1 MEVAPQLLN
10 GIASK
15 QMSKLGTGKVAAPW
29 GGQVKLDSMGLPA
42 EVESDDYY
50 DSGIGSLSELQVRQ
64 FNELGGVDQSVD
76 GGESRDGMGQMSPG
90 TEPDICLSTQKRSET
105 GVGQIT
111 QGIEDVKLSG
121 TGQITLGTELG
132 TSQEAVDELKELR
145 HYRTEDMDS
154 ALHLSVIHEKEDF
167 FVTILC
173 YIKDAEYLNLQNDLN
188 QSALHLA
195 VIVRRA
201 DFVERLVAAGANL
214 LLQEKDGNTALH
226 LACMERATSCVHVL
240 LFHHTLGLRNSSLFD
255 QSQVTQ
261 QLNCYNYKGLT
272 PLHLAVK
279 VNDVHI
285 VEYLLQSNVDINA
298 KERSAGRTALHLAVE
313 EQNQQIVK
321 LLLDWCADV
330 HAQMYSGYTPICLAV
345 CRPNWSITQ
354 MLRDYGSSEPDTDEE
369 SEENEEIDED
379 GMGEYDDFVVH
390 GC

>member
-1 MEVAPQLLN
+1 MEVVPQLSN
-10 GIASK
+10 GNSSK
-15 QMSKLGTGKVAAPW
+15 QTIKLGTGKVAAPW
-29 GGQVKLDSMGLPA
+29 GGQAKLDSLGLPA
-42 EVESDDYY
+42 EVEGDDYY
-50 DSGIGSLSELQVRQ
+50 DSGIGSLSELQVSQ
-64 FNELGGVDQSVD
+64 FSELGGVDQSVD
-76 GGESRDGMGQMSPG
+76 GGEGKDGMSMG
-90 TEPDICLSTQKRSET
+90 TEPDICLSTQRWAES
-105 GVGQIT
+105 GVSQIT

-121 TGQITLGTELG
+121 TGQITQGMELG
-132 TSQEAVDELKELR
+132 SSQEAVNELKELR
-145 HYRTEDMDS
+145 HYRTEDLDS
-154 ALHLSVIHEKEDF
+154 ALHLSVIHEKVNF
-167 FVTILC
+167 FITILC
-173 YIKDAEYLNLQNDLN
+173 YIMDAEYLNLQNDLN
-188 QSALHLA
+188 QTALHLA

-226 LACMERATSCVHVL
+226 LACMERATSCVQAL
-240 LFHHTLGLRNSSLFD
+240 LFHHVHGLKNSSLFD
-255 QSQVTQ
+255 PSQVSQ
-261 QLNCYNYKGLT
+261 QLNCYNYNGFT

-285 VEYLLQSNVDINA
+285 VEYLLQSKVEINA

-330 HAQMYSGYTPICLAV
+330 HAQMYNGYTPICLAL

-369 SEENEEIDED
+369 SEESEEIDED

-390 GC
+390 GCY